1 MVPAVKSVDPGT
13 YTSVLKKQ
21 RCGFEISSS
30 GTQME
35 TRFSDFAHAGMA
47 AISGSLNSISSAREE
62 QAGLAAWF
70 RPQVCCALKS
80 QGRENSAV

>member
-1 MVPAVKSVDPGT
+1 
-13 YTSVLKKQ
+13 
-21 RCGFEISSS
+21 
-30 GTQME
+30 ME

-47 AISGSLNSISSAREE
+47 AISGSLNLISSAREE

-70 RPQVCCALKS
+70 RPQVFCAPKS